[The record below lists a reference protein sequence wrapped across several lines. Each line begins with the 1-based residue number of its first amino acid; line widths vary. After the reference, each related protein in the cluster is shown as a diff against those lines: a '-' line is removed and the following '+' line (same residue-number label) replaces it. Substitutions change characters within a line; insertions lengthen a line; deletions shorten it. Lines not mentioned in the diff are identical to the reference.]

1 MDSGEV
7 AVPAAVRSAAS
18 GVFVT
23 KRRTARTWLARAAG
37 LALLLAE
44 IWPQVGIA
52 GESGEIGSLLRQ
64 REQGVAA
71 EAVTSG
77 RSESTVADLL
87 KRPLTADSAVRIA
100 LLSHGSVRAAIAESD
115 AARALLLQA
124 SLPANPEVEV
134 SLRVPHDSAQ
144 PLQADLG
151 VDLEISSLLLLP
163 LRRSAAQSELS
174 VARLQAAAEV
184 LAVAYRARIAY
195 FDAAASA
202 LTLTIRRQAVEVA
215 EASYAARAELFRV
228 GNIPAVELHLER
240 AAQEAARLARNDAE
254 RSAAEARERLNA
266 ALGLDAASPDWSL
279 SLDGLTAPAAFEAK
293 DAEARA
299 VAASLE
305 LLALRSGAIAA
316 EGRAR
321 LFRQSG
327 LLPDLKAGF
336 HGERDGTVWELGGH
350 FSLSLPL
357 FNQGQ
362 GAVRAQ
368 QHRATALRA
377 QGRAAEARLRAQV
390 RTTLARLSLGIERV
404 RLLREGVVP
413 AREQA
418 LREMQL
424 QYNGMQVSLFQL
436 LEARRA
442 LVEAQQAQVSA
453 LAEAQQAR
461 ATLDALFAGLT
472 PSAPAASSASAGAGA
487 DRSAEAH

>member
-1 MDSGEV
+1 MDSGEAV
-7 AVPAAVRSAAS
+7 VPAAAVRRAS
-18 GVFVT
+18 GGALIP
-23 KRRTARTWLARAAG
+23 RRKSGRAWLARIAG
-37 LALLLAE
+37 LALLVL
-44 IWPQVGIA
+44 PQVGVA
-52 GESGEIGSLLRQ
+52 SESGEISALLRQ
-64 REQGVAA
+64 RDPGAAAVAVQSGGA
-71 EAVTSG
+71 E
-77 RSESTVADLL
+77 RTVADLL

-100 LLSHGSVRAAIAESD
+100 LLSHGSVRAAIADSD

-151 VDLEISSLLLLP
+151 VDLELSSLLLLP
-163 LRRSAAQSELS
+163 LRRSAAQSELT
-174 VARLQAAAEV
+174 VARLQAAADV

-195 FDAAASA
+195 FDAAARV
-202 LTLTIRRQAVEVA
+202 LTLGIRRQALEVA

-228 GNIPAVELHLER
+228 GNIPAVDLHLER
-240 AAQEAARLARNDAE
+240 AALAAARLAQNDAE
-254 RSAAEARERLNA
+254 RAAAEARERLNA
-266 ALGLDAASPDWSL
+266 ALGLDTASPAWSL
-279 SLDGLTAPAAFEAK
+279 SLDGLTAPAGFEAH

-305 LLALRSGAIAA
+305 LLALRSGATAA

-321 LFRQSG
+321 LARSSA

-362 GAVRAQ
+362 GAVLAQ
-368 QHRATALRA
+368 RHRATSLLA
-377 QGRAAEARLRAQV
+377 QRSAAEARLRAQV
-390 RTTLARLSLGIERV
+390 RTALARLSLGIERV

-418 LREMQL
+418 LRELQL

-436 LEARRA
+436 LDARRA

-461 ATLDALFAGLT
+461 ATLDALLAGLT
-472 PSAPAASSASAGAGA
+472 PSAPAAAAAAGAGPGA
-487 DRSAEAH
+487 DSSSDAH

>member
-7 AVPAAVRSAAS
+7 PVPAAAVRSAA
-18 GVFVT
+18 GGAQGT
-23 KRRTARTWLARAAG
+23 ERRLARGWLARTAA
-37 LALLLAE
+37 LALLVC
-44 IWPQVGIA
+44 WPQVGAA
-52 GESGEIGSLLRQ
+52 GESREVGALLRQ
-64 REQGVAA
+64 REQGAAA

-77 RSESTVADLL
+77 RAERTVAELL
-87 KRPLTADSAVRIA
+87 KRPLTADAAVRLA
-100 LLSHGSVRAAIAESD
+100 LLSHGGVRAAIADSD
-115 AARALLLQA
+115 AARALLQQA

-151 VDLEISSLLLLP
+151 VDLELSSLLLLP

-174 VARLQAAAEV
+174 VARLQAAADV

-195 FDAAASA
+195 FDAAAGA
-202 LTLTIRRQAVEVA
+202 LVLSIRRQAVEVA
-215 EASYAARAELFRV
+215 EASYAARAELSRV

-240 AAQEAARLARNDAE
+240 AALEAARLARNDAE
-254 RSAAEARERLNA
+254 RAAAEARERLSA
-266 ALGLDAASPDWSL
+266 ALGLDAASPAWTL
-279 SLDGLTAPAAFEAK
+279 SLEGLTEPAAPEAQG
-293 DAEARA
+293 AEARA

-305 LLALRSGAIAA
+305 LLALRSGAAAA

-321 LFRQSG
+321 LSRASA

-377 QGRAAEARLRAQV
+377 HGSAAEARLRAQV
-390 RTTLARLSLGIERV
+390 RSTLARLSLGIERV
-404 RLLREGVVP
+404 RLLRQGLVP

-418 LREMQL
+418 LRELQL
-424 QYNGMQVSLFQL
+424 QYNGMQVSVFQL

-461 ATLDALFAGLT
+461 AALDALLAGLT
-472 PSAPAASSASAGAGA
+472 PDLQATGAARADASSASAP
-487 DRSAEAH
+487 DAH

>member
-1 MDSGEV
+1 MDSDEASV
-7 AVPAAVRSAAS
+7 LAAAARSTAGGAWVIRRRSA
-18 GVFVT
+18 
-23 KRRTARTWLARAAG
+23 RRWLSRIAG
-37 LALLLAE
+37 LALLVL
-44 IWPQVGIA
+44 PQVAAA
-52 GESGEIGSLLRQ
+52 GEGGEIASLLRQ
-64 REQGVAA
+64 RQQGTAA
-71 EAVTSG
+71 EAVTSS
-77 RSESTVADLL
+77 RAESAVADLL

-115 AARALLLQA
+115 AARALLQQA

-174 VARLQAAAEV
+174 LARLQAAADV

-195 FDAAASA
+195 FDATASELA
-202 LTLTIRRQAVEVA
+202 LDIRRQAVEVA

-228 GNIPAVELHLER
+228 GNIPAVDLHLER
-240 AAQEAARLARNDAE
+240 AALEAARLAHNDAE
-254 RSAAEARERLNA
+254 RMAAEARERLNA
-266 ALGLDAASPDWSL
+266 ALGLDVVSPVWSL
-279 SLDGLTAPAAFEAK
+279 SLEGLTAPAAFATQ

-305 LLALRSGAIAA
+305 LLALQIGATAA
-316 EGRAR
+316 SGRAR
-321 LFRQSG
+321 LLRFSA

-362 GAVRAQ
+362 GSVRAQ

-377 QGRAAEARLRAQV
+377 QGSAAAARLRAQV
-390 RTTLARLSLGIERV
+390 RTALSRLSLGIERV

-413 AREQA
+413 ARERA

-424 QYNGMQVSLFQL
+424 QYNGMQISLFQL

-461 ATLDALFAGLT
+461 ALLEALLAGLT
-472 PSAPAASSASAGAGA
+472 PGLQAAAAARTDFSTAGAS
-487 DRSAEAH
+487 DAH